1 MAPGA
6 VTVPTPGL
14 RYWRTQRARLQQ
26 ELADMAAVGIMS
38 VHRGESGQP
47 LRLDIIRKLA
57 IALLVEPADLMRQPP
72 KS

>member
-1 MAPGA
+1 
-6 VTVPTPGL
+6 
-14 RYWRTQRARLQQ
+14 
-26 ELADMAAVGIMS
+26 MAAVGIMS